1 VIITVY
7 VPVGKQIKINDRVN
21 TSSRINF
28 KGPFMNNTDRD
39 FENIQFENLEEGWD
53 EGEWYTMTKDG
64 LFTKDGKPADSYRRN
79 NKNRSII
86 EVREG
91 KERLRIDRNGITIED
106 NNDSDGNYRYDNKPM
121 DKFDSIKMNIK
132 KDEKRFKDSLQ
143 KAKEKIEKQL
153 EKYENKDE
161 GNTFLFKSLPF
172 KNALVLFN

>member
-1 VIITVY
+1 
-7 VPVGKQIKINDRVN
+7 
-21 TSSRINF
+21 
-28 KGPFMNNTDRD
+28 MNNTDRD
-39 FENIQFENLEEGWD
+39 FENIQFENLEDGWE

-79 NKNRSII
+79 NVDINSNGID
-86 EVREG
+86 VRDG
-91 KERLRIDRNGITIED
+91 NGRVRINRNGITIED